1 MIRFKTEST
10 SELFIPREELLDNNK
25 YLYTGHGFTSGKQG
39 RIGAPEFKF
48 RNQFYVELND
58 GGFVFSKDY
67 LDDVVKEAKGNMR
80 VIEQKLGLE
89 FGFLNDNDVMIVLI
103 KKGDFINPR
112 FPTGNEIGVNNLWI
126 PGGLT
131 SSGIPELVMDFSLRP
146 KFSEIK
152 IH

>member
-1 MIRFKTEST
+1 MQILQRFSVTLSSVIIAIFVYKCLYISSLKLPRISLITK
-10 SELFIPREELLDNNK
+10 FIDTYNSSNSR
-25 YLYTGHGFTSGKQG
+25 
-39 RIGAPEFKF
+39 
-48 RNQFYVELND
+48 
-58 GGFVFSKDY
+58 Y

-89 FGFLNDNDVMIVLI
+89 FVFLNDNDVMIVLI
-103 KKGDFINPR
+103 KKEDFINPR

-131 SSGIPELVMDFSLRP
+131 SGGIPELVMDFSLSP

>member
-1 MIRFKTEST
+1 MAIFVYKCLYINSLKLQRISLITK
-10 SELFIPREELLDNNK
+10 FIDTYNSSNSR
-25 YLYTGHGFTSGKQG
+25 
-39 RIGAPEFKF
+39 
-48 RNQFYVELND
+48 
-58 GGFVFSKDY
+58 Y

-103 KKGDFINPR
+103 KKEDFINPR

-131 SSGIPELVMDFSLRP
+131 SGGIPELVMDFSLSP

>member
-1 MIRFKTEST
+1 MQKSSAIQNILVTLSSVIIAIFVCS
-10 SELFIPREELLDNNK
+10 
-25 YLYTGHGFTSGKQG
+25 YLYISSLELQQILLIT
-39 RIGAPEFKF
+39 KF
-48 RNQFYVELND
+48 IDTYNSSNSR
-58 GGFVFSKDY
+58 Y

-103 KKGDFINPR
+103 KKEDFITPR

-131 SSGIPELVMDFSLRP
+131 SGGIPELVMDFSLSP

>member
-1 MIRFKTEST
+1 MAKFGNGAIRIISRKN
-10 SELFIPREELLDNNK
+10 LNK
-25 YLYTGHGFTSGKQG
+25 YGTLG
-39 RIGAPEFKF
+39 P
-48 RNQFYVELND
+48 D

-103 KKGDFINPR
+103 KKEDFINAR

-131 SSGIPELVMDFSLRP
+131 FDGIPELVMDFSLSS

>member
-1 MIRFKTEST
+1 MAIFVYNCLYINSLKLQRISLITK
-10 SELFIPREELLDNNK
+10 FIDTYNSSNSR
-25 YLYTGHGFTSGKQG
+25 
-39 RIGAPEFKF
+39 
-48 RNQFYVELND
+48 
-58 GGFVFSKDY
+58 Y

-103 KKGDFINPR
+103 KKEDFINPR
-112 FPTGNEIGVNNLWI
+112 FPTGNKIGVNNLWI

-131 SSGIPELVMDFSLRP
+131 SGGIPELVMDFSLSP

>member
-1 MIRFKTEST
+1 MYISSLKLQRISLITK
-10 SELFIPREELLDNNK
+10 FIDTYNSSNSR
-25 YLYTGHGFTSGKQG
+25 
-39 RIGAPEFKF
+39 
-48 RNQFYVELND
+48 
-58 GGFVFSKDY
+58 Y

-103 KKGDFINPR
+103 KKEDFINAR

-131 SSGIPELVMDFSLRP
+131 SGGIPELVMDFSLSS

>member
-1 MIRFKTEST
+1 MYISSLKLQRISLITK
-10 SELFIPREELLDNNK
+10 FIDTYNSSNSR
-25 YLYTGHGFTSGKQG
+25 
-39 RIGAPEFKF
+39 
-48 RNQFYVELND
+48 
-58 GGFVFSKDY
+58 Y

-103 KKGDFINPR
+103 KKEDFINPR

-131 SSGIPELVMDFSLRP
+131 SGGIPELVMDFSLSS

>member
-1 MIRFKTEST
+1 MYISYLKLQRISLITK
-10 SELFIPREELLDNNK
+10 FIDTYNSSNSR
-25 YLYTGHGFTSGKQG
+25 
-39 RIGAPEFKF
+39 
-48 RNQFYVELND
+48 
-58 GGFVFSKDY
+58 Y

-80 VIEQKLGLE
+80 VIEQKLGIE

-103 KKGDFINPR
+103 KKEDFIKPR

-131 SSGIPELVMDFSLRP
+131 SGGIPELVMDFSLSP